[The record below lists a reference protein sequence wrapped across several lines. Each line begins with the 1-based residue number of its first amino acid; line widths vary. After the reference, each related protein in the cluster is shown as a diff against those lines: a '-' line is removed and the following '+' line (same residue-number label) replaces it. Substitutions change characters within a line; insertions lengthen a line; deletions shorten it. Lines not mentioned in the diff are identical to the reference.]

1 MTTDIIMVTI
11 NSLNLPLLEDDVIAD
26 AEYSPG
32 EITAWRQVCLEI
44 HGSTGRREDMENEI
58 HSTNVKMM
66 RIHPHPSRVQTKPKI
81 YN

>member
-1 MTTDIIMVTI
+1 M
-11 NSLNLPLLEDDVIAD
+11 IAD

-44 HGSTGRREDMENEI
+44 HAAQEEEEDMENEI
-58 HSTNVKMM
+58 HSANVKMM

-81 YN
+81 YNPEILSRKDTLTVNTHQI